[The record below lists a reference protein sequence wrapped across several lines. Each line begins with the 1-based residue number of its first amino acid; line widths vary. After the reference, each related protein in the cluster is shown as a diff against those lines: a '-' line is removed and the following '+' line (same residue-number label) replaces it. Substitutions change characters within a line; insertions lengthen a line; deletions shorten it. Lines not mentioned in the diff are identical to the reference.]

1 MAEHTLVLGRISGLF
16 GVQGWVKIFS
26 ETEPKEAILNY
37 SPWFL
42 GAQQLPRQVL
52 EGRRHGKTLVARL
65 AGCDNRDEAASL
77 VNMDIAVQRQQLPA
91 LGEGEFYW
99 ADLEGL
105 AVETLA
111 GVVLGRIDYLFAT
124 AGNDVLVV
132 KGERERLIPFIWED
146 VVKEIDL
153 AAGRMRVDWDPDF

>member
-1 MAEHTLVLGRISGLF
+1 MAERTLVLGRISGLF

-26 ETEPKEAILNY
+26 ETEPKEAILSY

-42 GAQQLPRQVL
+42 GAQQSPRQVL

-77 VNMDIAVQRQQLPA
+77 VNMDIAVPRQQLPA
-91 LGEGEFYW
+91 LSEDEFYW

-105 AVETLA
+105 VVETLA
-111 GVVLGRIDYLFAT
+111 GTALGRIDHLFAT

-132 KGERERLIPFIWED
+132 KGDRERLIPFIWED

-153 AAGRMRVDWDPDF
+153 ATGRMRVDWDPDF